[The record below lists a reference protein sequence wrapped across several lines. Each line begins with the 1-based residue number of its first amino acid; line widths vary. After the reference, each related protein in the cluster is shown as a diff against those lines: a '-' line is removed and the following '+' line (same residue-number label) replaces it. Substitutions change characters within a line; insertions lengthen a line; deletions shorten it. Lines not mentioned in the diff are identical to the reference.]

1 MRADDLRRR
10 GKVGISGYGSGDR
23 SIPRATNFEL
33 SIPSNEANFQ
43 SKNSRLRELT
53 NIQRRP
59 EPGYGVTTVTG
70 AEGPSQDWDYQSQ
83 RSQAMLIKEIR
94 TWDVD
99 VEGREG
105 NLP

>member
-43 SKNSRLRELT
+43 SKDSRLRELT
-53 NIQRRP
+53 NIQRQP